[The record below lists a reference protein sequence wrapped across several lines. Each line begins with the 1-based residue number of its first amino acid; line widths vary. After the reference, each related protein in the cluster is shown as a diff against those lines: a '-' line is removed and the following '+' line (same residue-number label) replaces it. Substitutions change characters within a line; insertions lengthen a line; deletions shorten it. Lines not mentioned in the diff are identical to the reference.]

1 MIWFISS
8 ILIKYFHGR
17 VKRYYKI
24 KIIVTPLFLLMKIN
38 SKHGTFDLL
47 TTSISTLGK
56 LNGVVLIERHTMN
69 K

>member
-17 VKRYYKI
+17 VKRYNKI
-24 KIIVTPLFLLMKIN
+24 KIIVTPLSLLMKIN
-38 SKHGTFDLL
+38 SKHGAFDLL

-56 LNGVVLIERHTMN
+56 RNGVVLIERHTMN